1 VNTHLQDDARI
12 SGQGEQNLP
21 GRNGGTILGVWPRLR
36 RAKTI
41 CGTIGSTRLTELNP
55 PRREMKAYMRA
66 KAIPATQSGVVEIS
80 DCPL

>member
-1 VNTHLQDDARI
+1 ML
-12 SGQGEQNLP
+12 EQFWAFGLDYAEP
-21 GRNGGTILGVWPRLR
+21 KQSVAPS
-36 RAKTI
+36 AQHD
-41 CGTIGSTRLTELNP
+41 SELNP